1 MSDNM
6 KDYRFDLQKNP
17 KSIIKVI
24 GVGGGGSNA
33 VNHMFSL
40 GIKDVEFV
48 VVNTDAQALKSS
60 PVPLRL
66 QLGANLTE
74 GLGAGAN
81 PEQGKNAAIESED
94 EIRELLADNTKMV
107 FITAGMGGGTGTG
120 AAPVVARVA
129 KELNILTVG
138 IVTAPFMF
146 EGRKKM
152 NVAQAGIEALR
163 ENCDTVLVILND
175 KLREIYGNLAI
186 RTAFSKADDILS
198 TAARSIA
205 EIITVHQDVNVD
217 FEDVKTVMKD
227 AGAAVMGSSTE
238 EGEGRAIR
246 AAGAA
251 ISSPLLNNVD
261 IKGAE
266 KILLSIMSGEDEELS
281 MDELSEITEYIQEKA
296 GDNAEVIF
304 GQGIDPELNKAI
316 RVTVIATGFA
326 MDRLEGA
333 SNKKIETAKPAEP
346 VSAPAP
352 APEASTPAEEVQ
364 EEKTMIHLESGKS
377 EKVKEDSVPGGS
389 TFVFSMPKTPAPT
402 PDPEP
407 VSEEKPV
414 AETPQKS
421 EPTPEPKPAPKREGL
436 FSFMKPKEESKPE
449 APKPAQEKI
458 VHDLFEE
465 EEAKKPAA
473 EEETKKEE
481 EPAAPAFANDYYEQ
495 MKQKAI
501 QRAHERFEKL
511 KGNRTFNPTPEE
523 LKEKMEVPAYQR
535 KNVVLNEPQHS
546 SEPSISKYNLNDDN
560 EILGNNRFL
569 HDNVD

>member
-1 MSDNM
+1 M
-6 KDYRFDLQKNP
+6 KDYRFELPRNQ

-33 VNHMFSL
+33 VNHMYSM

-81 PEQGKNAAIESED
+81 PEQGKNAALESQD

-120 AAPVVARVA
+120 AAPVIAKIARD
-129 KELNILTVG
+129 LNILTVG

-146 EGRKKM
+146 EGKKKM
-152 NVAQAGIEALR
+152 AVAQTGIEALR
-163 ENCDTVLVILND
+163 ESCDTVLVILND

-186 RTAFSKADDILS
+186 RTAFGKADDVLT
-198 TAARSIA
+198 TAAKSIA
-205 EIITVHQDVNVD
+205 EIITIHQDVNVD

-246 AAGAA
+246 AADAA

-266 KILLSIMSGEDEELS
+266 KILLSIMSGEEEELS

-304 GQGIDPELNKAI
+304 GQGIDPELGKAI
-316 RVTVIATGFA
+316 RVTVIATGFE
-326 MDRLEGA
+326 MDRLSGQSRKLAEPIAEIPSPIAATQITNETETPRVKTVIDLDSGR
-333 SNKKIETAKPAEP
+333 TAKVTEDTIANAE
-346 VSAPAP
+346 
-352 APEASTPAEEVQ
+352 
-364 EEKTMIHLESGKS
+364 
-377 EKVKEDSVPGGS
+377 
-389 TFVFSMPKTPAPT
+389 TFVFSQPKTELSNNHTQESATVELPKTP
-402 PDPEP
+402 
-407 VSEEKPV
+407 
-414 AETPQKS
+414 
-421 EPTPEPKPAPKREGL
+421 L
-436 FSFMKPKEESKPE
+436 FSFEK
-449 APKPAQEKI
+449 KPAEEIKQDLKPVEKI
-458 VHDLFEE
+458 VLNLFDEPVP
-465 EEAKKPAA
+465 KKILP
-473 EEETKKEE
+473 ENKKTEDQPLET
-481 EPAAPAFANDYYEQ
+481 ANNNYYEN
-495 MKQKAI
+495 MKEKAI
-501 QRAHERFEKL
+501 QRAMERFEKL
-511 KGNRTFNPTPEE
+511 KTGRTHNQITED
-523 LKEKMEVPAYQR
+523 LKEKMDIPAYQR
-535 KNVVLNEPQHS
+535 KNIALQEPLHS
-546 SEPSISKYNLNDDN
+546 SKQHISKYNVSDEN
-560 EILGNNRFL
+560 EILGNNRYL

>member
-1 MSDNM
+1 
-6 KDYRFDLQKNP
+6 
-17 KSIIKVI
+17 
-24 GVGGGGSNA
+24 VGGGGSNA
-33 VNHMFSL
+33 VNHMYGL

-81 PEQGKNAAIESED
+81 PEQGRRAALETED

-120 AAPVVARVA
+120 AAPIVAKIA

-146 EGRKKM
+146 EGKKKM
-152 NVAQAGIEALR
+152 AVAQAGIESLR

-205 EIITVHQDVNVD
+205 EIITIHQDVNVD

-227 AGAAVMGSSTE
+227 AGAAVMGSATE

-246 AAGAA
+246 AAGLA

-261 IKGAE
+261 IKGAQ
-266 KILLSIMSGEDEELS
+266 KILLSIISGEEEELS
-281 MDELSEITEYIQEKA
+281 MDELSDITEYIQEKA

-304 GQGIDPELNKAI
+304 GQGIDPELGRAI
-316 RVTVIATGFA
+316 RVTVIATGFE
-326 MDRLEGA
+326 MDRLA
-333 SNKKIETAKPAEP
+333 NVPLTKLNAAP
-346 VSAPAP
+346 VSAFASPEVPTPAPAP
-352 APEASTPAEEVQ
+352 APEQ
-364 EEKTMIHLESGKS
+364 IKTVIDLDSGKS
-377 EKVKEDSVPGGS
+377 AQVIEEPIAEGTTFTFSFPKPSVAVEIPEVVDEVKEE
-389 TFVFSMPKTPAPT
+389 VFSF
-402 PDPEP
+402 DIQ
-407 VSEEKPV
+407 PV
-414 AETPQKS
+414 AES
-421 EPTPEPKPAPKREGL
+421 FLVEEPV
-436 FSFMKPKEESKPE
+436 EE
-449 APKPAQEKI
+449 EKI
-458 VHDLFEE
+458 VHNLYQEQPVSV
-465 EEAKKPAA
+465 ASPAA
-473 EEETKKEE
+473 SA
-481 EPAAPAFANDYYEQ
+481 EPQQPTPPVFANDYYEQ
-495 MKQKAI
+495 MKMKAI

-511 KGNRTFNPTPEE
+511 KGGRALTTASDDLSEQ
-523 LKEKMEVPAYQR
+523 MVVPAYQR
-535 KNVVLNEPQHS
+535 KNVILNEPQHS
-546 SEPSISKYNLNDDN
+546 SESGLSKFNLSEEN

>member
-6 KDYRFDLQKNP
+6 KDYRFDLPKTQ

-33 VNHMFSL
+33 VNHMYGL

-60 PVPLRL
+60 PVPLRI

-81 PEQGKNAAIESED
+81 PEQGRRAALETED
-94 EIRELLADNTKMV
+94 EIRELLADNTKML

-120 AAPVVARVA
+120 AAPIVARIA
-129 KELNILTVG
+129 KELDILTVG

-146 EGRKKM
+146 EGKKKM
-152 NVAQAGIEALR
+152 AVAQAGIEALR

-205 EIITVHQDVNVD
+205 EIITIHQDVNVD

-227 AGAAVMGSSTE
+227 AGAAVMGSATE

-246 AAGAA
+246 AAGHA

-261 IKGAE
+261 IKGAQ
-266 KILLSIMSGEDEELS
+266 KILLSIISGEEEELS
-281 MDELSEITEYIQEKA
+281 MDELSDITEYIQEKA

-304 GQGIDPELNKAI
+304 GQGIDPELGRAI
-316 RVTVIATGFA
+316 RVTVIATGFE
-326 MDRLEGA
+326 MDRLA
-333 SNKKIETAKPAEP
+333 SVPLASPNAAPISAFSGTEVPAPTP
-346 VSAPAP
+346 VPAP
-352 APEASTPAEEVQ
+352 APEQ
-364 EEKTMIHLESGKS
+364 IKTVIHLDSGKS
-377 EKVKEDSVPGGS
+377 AQVIEEPIAEGTTFTFNFPKAPVAVSTPMLEEEVKEE
-389 TFVFSMPKTPAPT
+389 VFAF
-402 PDPEP
+402 DPQ
-407 VSEEKPV
+407 PV
-414 AETPQKS
+414 AETFLLE
-421 EPTPEPKPAPKREGL
+421 EP
-436 FSFMKPKEESKPE
+436 
-449 APKPAQEKI
+449 I
-458 VHDLFEE
+458 EE
-465 EEAKKPAA
+465 ENMVVHNLYQEQAL
-473 EEETKKEE
+473 
-481 EPAAPAFANDYYEQ
+481 PAAPVEPQQQPTLPVFANDYYEQ
-495 MKQKAI
+495 MKMKAI

-511 KGNRTFNPTPEE
+511 KGGRSLTTASDDLTEQ
-523 LKEKMEVPAYQR
+523 MGVPAYQR
-535 KNVVLNEPQHS
+535 KNVILNEPQHS
-546 SEPSISKYNLNDDN
+546 SESNLSKFNLNEEN

>member
-1 MSDNM
+1 M
-6 KDYRFDLQKNP
+6 KDYRFDLPKNQ

-33 VNHMFSL
+33 VNHMYSQ

-81 PEQGKNAAIESED
+81 PEQGKNAAIESQD
-94 EIRELLADNTKMV
+94 EIRELLSDNTKMV

-120 AAPVVARVA
+120 AAPIVAKTA

-146 EGRKKM
+146 EGKKKM
-152 NVAQAGIEALR
+152 AVAQAGIESLR
-163 ENCDTVLVILND
+163 ESCDTVLVILND

-186 RTAFSKADDILS
+186 RTAFSKADDILT
-198 TAARSIA
+198 TAAKSIA
-205 EIITVHQDVNVD
+205 EIITIHQDVNVD

-227 AGAAVMGSSTE
+227 AGAAVMGSATE

-261 IKGAE
+261 IKGAQ
-266 KILLSIMSGEDEELS
+266 KILLSIMSGEEEELS

-304 GQGIDPELNKAI
+304 GQGIDQELGKAI
-316 RVTVIATGFA
+316 RVTVIATGFE
-326 MDRLEGA
+326 MDKL
-333 SNKKIETAKPAEP
+333 SDKVVKKEYAAP
-346 VSAPAP
+346 VSAFS
-352 APEASTPAEEVQ
+352 STPSKPKVEEEQ
-364 EEKTMIHLESGKS
+364 EVKTVINLESGKS
-377 EKVKEDSVPGGS
+377 QQVKEEPVTGGS
-389 TFVFSMPKTPAPT
+389 FTFNFPKAPIAAQ
-402 PDPEP
+402 PIKPIQ
-407 VSEEKPV
+407 EEQ
-414 AETPQKS
+414 E
-421 EPTPEPKPAPKREGL
+421 E
-436 FSFMKPKEESKPE
+436 FSFELNPIQEDKPE
-449 APKPAQEKI
+449 ETASEKI
-458 VHDLFEE
+458 VHDLY
-465 EEAKKPAA
+465 EEAPKKTQELP
-473 EEETKKEE
+473 KES
-481 EPAAPAFANDYYEQ
+481 EPVPTAFANDYYEQ

-511 KGNRTFNPTPEE
+511 KGKRPSISSPDDF
-523 LKEKMEVPAYQR
+523 KEKLEVPAYQR

-546 SEPSISKYNLNDDN
+546 SEPSISKYNLNEEN

>member
-1 MSDNM
+1 MSDQM
-6 KDYRFDLQKNP
+6 KDYRFELPRNQ

-33 VNHMFSL
+33 VNHMYSM

-81 PEQGKNAAIESED
+81 PEQGKNAALESQD

-120 AAPVVARVA
+120 AAPVIAKIARD
-129 KELNILTVG
+129 LNILTVG

-146 EGRKKM
+146 EGKKKM
-152 NVAQAGIEALR
+152 AVAQTGIEALR

-186 RTAFSKADDILS
+186 RTAFGKADDVLT
-198 TAARSIA
+198 TAAKSIA
-205 EIITVHQDVNVD
+205 EIITIHQDVNVD

-246 AAGAA
+246 AADAA
-251 ISSPLLNNVD
+251 ISSPLLNNID

-266 KILLSIMSGEDEELS
+266 KILLSIMSGEEEELS

-304 GQGIDPELNKAI
+304 GQGIDPELGKAI
-316 RVTVIATGFA
+316 RVTVIATGFE
-326 MDRLEGA
+326 MDRLSGQSRKQVDPITDNTAQISVTPINTETE
-333 SNKKIETAKPAEP
+333 SNAVKTVIDLDSGRTAKITEDTIAGTENFEFAQPKITLANNQDQERAKEDMPKIPTFSFAQKPATEAKPTPKPSERIVLNLFDEP
-346 VSAPAP
+346 VAKA
-352 APEASTPAEEVQ
+352 TPPIQ
-364 EEKTMIHLESGKS
+364 
-377 EKVKEDSVPGGS
+377 
-389 TFVFSMPKTPAPT
+389 
-402 PDPEP
+402 
-407 VSEEKPV
+407 
-414 AETPQKS
+414 Q
-421 EPTPEPKPAPKREGL
+421 
-436 FSFMKPKEESKPE
+436 KEEQTSNPS
-449 APKPAQEKI
+449 
-458 VHDLFEE
+458 
-465 EEAKKPAA
+465 
-473 EEETKKEE
+473 
-481 EPAAPAFANDYYEQ
+481 NNNYYEN
-495 MKQKAI
+495 MKEKAI
-501 QRAHERFEKL
+501 QRAMDRFEKL
-511 KGNRTFNPTPEE
+511 KSGRTHSQIAED
-523 LKEKMEVPAYQR
+523 LKEKMAIPAYQR
-535 KNVVLNEPQHS
+535 KNIILKEPQHS
-546 SEPSISKYNLNDDN
+546 SEQHISKYNVSDEN
-560 EILGNNRFL
+560 EILGNNRYL
-569 HDNVD
+569 HGNAD

>member
-1 MSDNM
+1 M
-6 KDYRFDLQKNP
+6 KDYRFDLPKNQ

-33 VNHMFSL
+33 VNHMYNQ

-81 PEQGKNAAIESED
+81 PEQGRNAALESQE

-120 AAPVVARVA
+120 AAPIVAKIA

-138 IVTAPFMF
+138 IVTAPFVF
-146 EGRKKM
+146 EGKKKM
-152 NVAQAGIEALR
+152 AVAQAGIEALK

-186 RTAFSKADDILS
+186 RTAFSKADDILT
-198 TAARSIA
+198 TAAKSIA
-205 EIITVHQDVNVD
+205 EIITIHQDVNVD

-227 AGAAVMGSSTE
+227 AGAAVMGSATE

-261 IKGAE
+261 IKGAQ
-266 KILLSIMSGEDEELS
+266 KILLSIMSGEEEELS

-304 GQGIDPELNKAI
+304 GQGIDPELAKGI
-316 RVTVIATGFA
+316 RVTVIATGFE
-326 MDRLEGA
+326 MDKLSDKVARKTD
-333 SNKKIETAKPAEP
+333 STPI
-346 VSAPAP
+346 SAFAP
-352 APEASTPAEEVQ
+352 TMASTPVETPEVT
-364 EEKTMIHLESGKS
+364 KTLINLESGK
-377 EKVKEDSVPGGS
+377 KQQVKEEPIIGGS
-389 TFVFSMPKTPAPT
+389 TFTFSVPKAPVQAPAAPIVQ
-402 PDPEP
+402 D
-407 VSEEKPV
+407 EEK
-414 AETPQKS
+414 E
-421 EPTPEPKPAPKREGL
+421 E
-436 FSFMKPKEESKPE
+436 FSFSFKPLEAEKEE
-449 APKPAQEKI
+449 PKPAQEPEK
-458 VHDLFEE
+458 VVFQLNEE
-465 EEAKKPAA
+465 EKPAQKIPA
-473 EEETKKEE
+473 ESQ
-481 EPAAPAFANDYYEQ
+481 PAPPLFANDYYEQ

-511 KGNRTFNPTPEE
+511 KGNRAFNPSAEE
-523 LKEKMEVPAYQR
+523 MKEKLNVPAYQR

-546 SEPSISKYNLNDDN
+546 SEPAISKFNLSEEN

>member
-1 MSDNM
+1 M
-6 KDYRFDLQKNP
+6 KDYRFDLPKNS

-33 VNHMFSL
+33 VNHMFSQ

-81 PEQGKNAAIESED
+81 PEQGKNAALESES
-94 EIRELLADNTKMV
+94 EIRELLGDNTKMV

-120 AAPVVARVA
+120 AAPVVARIA

-146 EGRKKM
+146 EGKKKM
-152 NVAQAGIEALR
+152 NVAQQGIESLR

-205 EIITVHQDVNVD
+205 EIITIHQDVNVD

-261 IKGAE
+261 IRGAE

-281 MDELSEITEYIQEKA
+281 MDELSDITEYIQEKA

-304 GQGIDPELNKAI
+304 GQGIDPDLGKAI
-316 RVTVIATGFA
+316 RVTVIATGFE
-326 MDRLEGA
+326 MDRLAG
-333 SNKKIETAKPAEP
+333 TARKEMLKAAQPAPTFTLPEVKAPIAEP
-346 VSAPAP
+346 QIEKTLINLDSGKSKIVKEEAIDEDSTFVFSFPKALNPKPVPAP
-352 APEASTPAEEVQ
+352 APEAPK
-364 EEKTMIHLESGKS
+364 EK
-377 EKVKEDSVPGGS
+377 
-389 TFVFSMPKTPAPT
+389 A
-402 PDPEP
+402 
-407 VSEEKPV
+407 
-414 AETPQKS
+414 
-421 EPTPEPKPAPKREGL
+421 
-436 FSFMKPKEESKPE
+436 FSFEVKKEKIEE
-449 APKPAQEKI
+449 APEKI

-465 EEAKKPAA
+465 KEEAQKPA
-473 EEETKKEE
+473 EKLEKVN
-481 EPAAPAFANDYYEQ
+481 EPATMGFANDYYEQ

-511 KGNRTFNPTPEE
+511 KGNRSFNPTPDE
-523 LKEKMEVPAYQR
+523 LKEKLEVPAYQR

-546 SEPSISKYNLNDDN
+546 SEPSISKYNLSDEN

>member
-6 KDYRFDLQKNP
+6 KDYRFDLPKNQ

-33 VNHMFSL
+33 VNHMYGL

-81 PEQGKNAAIESED
+81 PEQGRRAALETED

-120 AAPVVARVA
+120 AAPIVAKIA

-146 EGRKKM
+146 EGKKKM
-152 NVAQAGIEALR
+152 AVAQAGIEALR

-205 EIITVHQDVNVD
+205 EIITIHQDVNVD

-227 AGAAVMGSSTE
+227 AGAAVMGSATE

-246 AAGAA
+246 AAGLA

-261 IKGAE
+261 IKGAQ
-266 KILLSIMSGEDEELS
+266 KILLSIISGEDEELS
-281 MDELSEITEYIQEKA
+281 MDELSDITEYIQEKA

-304 GQGIDPELNKAI
+304 GQGIDPELGRAI
-316 RVTVIATGFA
+316 RVTVIATGFE
-326 MDRLEGA
+326 MDRLA
-333 SNKKIETAKPAEP
+333 NVPLLNAAP
-346 VSAPAP
+346 VSAFPSPEVPIPAPAP
-352 APEASTPAEEVQ
+352 APEQIKTVIDLDSGKSAQVIEEPIAEGTTFTFNFPKPPVAVEIPAIAEEVK
-364 EEKTMIHLESGKS
+364 EE
-377 EKVKEDSVPGGS
+377 
-389 TFVFSMPKTPAPT
+389 VFSF
-402 PDPEP
+402 DIQ
-407 VSEEKPV
+407 PV
-414 AETPQKS
+414 AES
-421 EPTPEPKPAPKREGL
+421 FFVEEPV
-436 FSFMKPKEESKPE
+436 EE
-449 APKPAQEKI
+449 EKI
-458 VHDLFEE
+458 VHNLYQEQPVFV
-465 EEAKKPAA
+465 ATTAPV
-473 EEETKKEE
+473 
-481 EPAAPAFANDYYEQ
+481 EPQQPTPPVFANDYYEQ
-495 MKQKAI
+495 MKMKAI

-511 KGNRTFNPTPEE
+511 KGGRALTTASDDLSEQ
-523 LKEKMEVPAYQR
+523 MVVPAYQR
-535 KNVVLNEPQHS
+535 KNVILNEPQHS
-546 SEPSISKYNLNDDN
+546 SESGLSKFNLSEEN

>member
-1 MSDNM
+1 M
-6 KDYRFDLQKNP
+6 KDYRFDLPKNQ

-33 VNHMFSL
+33 VNHMFSQ

-81 PEQGKNAAIESED
+81 PEQGKNAAIESQD

-120 AAPVVARVA
+120 AAPIIAKIA

-146 EGRKKM
+146 EGKKKM
-152 NVAQAGIEALR
+152 NVAQQGIESLR

-186 RTAFSKADDILS
+186 RTAFGKADDILT
-198 TAARSIA
+198 TAAKSIA
-205 EIITVHQDVNVD
+205 EIITIHQDVNVD

-304 GQGIDPELNKAI
+304 GQGIDVELGKAI
-316 RVTVIATGFA
+316 RVTVIATGFE

-333 SNKKIETAKPAEP
+333 AKKAEMKTPLPTP
-346 VSAPAP
+346 VIAPSVADKTP
-352 APEASTPAEEVQ
+352 EPEAV
-364 EEKTMIHLESGKS
+364 KTVINLDSGKS
-377 EKVKEDSVPGGS
+377 EKVKEEAVGNGS
-389 TFVFSMPKTPAPT
+389 TFVFSFPKAAP
-402 PDPEP
+402 
-407 VSEEKPV
+407 VANKQAEEKPV
-414 AETPQKS
+414 KKVENEEVEPEFNFEVKPKQEERS
-421 EPTPEPKPAPKREGL
+421 EFEFVKPEPK
-436 FSFMKPKEESKPE
+436 
-449 APKPAQEKI
+449 KI
-458 VHDLFEE
+458 VHDLYEE
-465 EEAKKPAA
+465 QEKSEPQP
-473 EEETKKEE
+473 EKKEE
-481 EPAAPAFANDYYEQ
+481 EPEAPMFANDYYEQ

-511 KGNRTFNPTPEE
+511 RGNRTFNPTPEE

-535 KNVVLNEPQHS
+535 KNVKLNEPQHS
-546 SEPSISKYNLNDDN
+546 SEQNISKYNLNDDN

>member
-1 MSDNM
+1 M
-6 KDYRFDLQKNP
+6 KDYRFDLPKNH

-33 VNHMFSL
+33 VNHMYGQ

-81 PEQGKNAAIESED
+81 PEQGRSAALESQD

-120 AAPVVARVA
+120 AAPIVAKIA

-146 EGRKKM
+146 EGKKKM
-152 NVAQAGIEALR
+152 AVAQAGIESLR
-163 ENCDTVLVILND
+163 DNCDTVLVILND

-186 RTAFSKADDILS
+186 RTAFSKADNILA
-198 TAARSIA
+198 TAAKSIA
-205 EIITVHQDVNVD
+205 EIITIHQDVNVD

-238 EGEGRAIR
+238 EGDGRAIR

-261 IKGAE
+261 IKGAQ

-304 GQGIDPELNKAI
+304 GQGIDSELGKAI
-316 RVTVIATGFA
+316 RVTVIATGFE
-326 MDRLEGA
+326 MDKLTNRRPSKE
-333 SNKKIETAKPAEP
+333 IEAP
-346 VSAPAP
+346 VSAFANPVSSAP
-352 APEASTPAEEVQ
+352 VADPEVL
-364 EEKTMIHLESGKS
+364 KTVINLDSGKS
-377 EKVKEDSVPGGS
+377 QQVKEEPISVNS
-389 TFVFSMPKTPAPT
+389 TFTFNMPKTPAAAPAKPIQEKEELVINT
-402 PDPEP
+402 APIQ
-407 VSEEKPV
+407 EEK
-414 AETPQKS
+414 E
-421 EPTPEPKPAPKREGL
+421 EPKL
-436 FSFMKPKEESKPE
+436 ESAEP
-449 APKPAQEKI
+449 EKI
-458 VHDLFEE
+458 VHVLFEDSATKSPAVANE
-465 EEAKKPAA
+465 SEPAKKTAA
-473 EEETKKEE
+473 
-481 EPAAPAFANDYYEQ
+481 ADYYEQ

-511 KGNRTFNPTPEE
+511 KGNRVFNPSPEE
-523 LKEKMEVPAYQR
+523 LKEKMNVPAYQR
-535 KNVVLNEPQHS
+535 KNVTLSEPQHS
-546 SEPSISKYNLNDDN
+546 SEPAISKYNLSEDN
-560 EILGNNRFL
+560 EILGNNRYL

>member
-1 MSDNM
+1 M
-6 KDYRFDLQKNP
+6 KDYRFDLPKNS

-33 VNHMFSL
+33 VNHMFSQ

-81 PEQGKNAAIESED
+81 PEQGKNAAIESEA

-120 AAPVVARVA
+120 AAPVVARIA

-146 EGRKKM
+146 EGKKKM
-152 NVAQAGIEALR
+152 NVAQQGIESLR

-205 EIITVHQDVNVD
+205 EIITIHQDVNVD

-261 IKGAE
+261 IRGAE

-304 GQGIDPELNKAI
+304 GQGIDPDLGKAI
-316 RVTVIATGFA
+316 RVTVIATGFE
-326 MDRLEGA
+326 MDRLAGA
-333 SNKKIETAKPAEP
+333 SRKEKIMAAQPVPTFTLPEVKVPTPVEEP
-346 VSAPAP
+346 QV
-352 APEASTPAEEVQ
+352 
-364 EEKTMIHLESGKS
+364 EKTLINLDSGKS
-377 EKVKEDSVPGGS
+377 KIVKEEAIDEDS
-389 TFVFSMPKTPAPT
+389 TFVFSFPKAHAPKPAPT
-402 PDPEP
+402 PE
-407 VSEEKPV
+407 V
-414 AETPQKS
+414 ETPKEKS
-421 EPTPEPKPAPKREGL
+421 
-436 FSFMKPKEESKPE
+436 FSFEVKKEEEIEE
-449 APKPAQEKI
+449 APAKI

-465 EEAKKPAA
+465 EEEAEKPV
-473 EEETKKEE
+473 EKLEKVN
-481 EPAAPAFANDYYEQ
+481 EPATMGFANDYYEQ

-511 KGNRTFNPTPEE
+511 KGNRTFNPTPDE
-523 LKEKMEVPAYQR
+523 LKEKLEVPAYQR

-546 SEPSISKYNLNDDN
+546 SEPSHSKYNLSDEN

>member
-6 KDYRFDLQKNP
+6 KDYRFDLPKNQ

-33 VNHMFSL
+33 VNHMYSQ

-81 PEQGKNAAIESED
+81 PEQGRNAALESHE

-120 AAPVVARVA
+120 AAPVVAKIA

-146 EGRKKM
+146 EGKKKM
-152 NVAQAGIEALR
+152 AVAQAGIESLR

-186 RTAFSKADDILS
+186 RTAFSKADDILT
-198 TAARSIA
+198 TAAKSIA
-205 EIITVHQDVNVD
+205 EIITIHQDVNVD

-227 AGAAVMGSSTE
+227 AGAAVMGSATE

-246 AAGAA
+246 AAGSA

-261 IKGAE
+261 IKGAQ
-266 KILLSIMSGEDEELS
+266 KILLSIMSGEEEELS

-304 GQGIDPELNKAI
+304 GQGIDPELGKAI
-316 RVTVIATGFA
+316 RVTVIATGFE
-326 MDRLEGA
+326 MDKLSDKAVKKVDSAPISAFA
-333 SNKKIETAKPAEP
+333 SPVANTPVATPEVVKTVINLDSGKAQQVKEEPIAGGSTFTFSIPKAP
-346 VSAPAP
+346 VSAPSIP
-352 APEASTPAEEVQ
+352 KIMEEES
-364 EEKTMIHLESGKS
+364 EE
-377 EKVKEDSVPGGS
+377 
-389 TFVFSMPKTPAPT
+389 FSFSIKPI
-402 PDPEP
+402 
-407 VSEEKPV
+407 VEEKPI
-414 AETPQKS
+414 ETKV
-421 EPTPEPKPAPKREGL
+421 
-436 FSFMKPKEESKPE
+436 EEV
-449 APKPAQEKI
+449 EKI
-458 VHDLFEE
+458 VHNLYDESE
-465 EEAKKPAA
+465 KKTEKLPQ
-473 EEETKKEE
+473 ESQ
-481 EPAAPAFANDYYEQ
+481 PAAPVFANDYYEQ

-511 KGNRTFNPTPEE
+511 KGNRVFNATPEE
-523 LKEKMEVPAYQR
+523 MKEKMNVPAYQR

-546 SEPSISKYNLNDDN
+546 SEPAISKYNLSEEN

>member
-6 KDYRFDLQKNP
+6 KDYRFDLPKNQ

-33 VNHMFSL
+33 VNHMYGL

-81 PEQGKNAAIESED
+81 PEQGRRAALETED
-94 EIRELLADNTKMV
+94 EIRELLADNTKML

-120 AAPVVARVA
+120 AAPIVARIA
-129 KELNILTVG
+129 KELDILTVG

-146 EGRKKM
+146 EGKKKM
-152 NVAQAGIEALR
+152 AVAQAGIEALR

-205 EIITVHQDVNVD
+205 EIITIHQDVNVD

-227 AGAAVMGSSTE
+227 AGAAVMGSATE

-246 AAGAA
+246 AAGHA

-261 IKGAE
+261 IKGAQ
-266 KILLSIMSGEDEELS
+266 KILLSIISGEEEELS
-281 MDELSEITEYIQEKA
+281 MDELSDITEYIQEKA

-304 GQGIDPELNKAI
+304 GQGIDPELGRAI
-316 RVTVIATGFA
+316 RVTVIATGFE
-326 MDRLEGA
+326 MDRLA
-333 SNKKIETAKPAEP
+333 SVPLASPNAAPISAFGNQEAP
-346 VSAPAP
+346 VQAVASAPAP
-352 APEASTPAEEVQ
+352 EQ
-364 EEKTMIHLESGKS
+364 IKTVIDLDSGKS
-377 EKVKEDSVPGGS
+377 AQVIEEPIAEGTTFTFNFPKPPVAVSTPILEEEVTEEVKEEL
-389 TFVFSMPKTPAPT
+389 FAF
-402 PDPEP
+402 DPQ
-407 VSEEKPV
+407 PV
-414 AETPQKS
+414 AETFFVE
-421 EPTPEPKPAPKREGL
+421 EPI
-436 FSFMKPKEESKPE
+436 EE
-449 APKPAQEKI
+449 EKI
-458 VHDLFEE
+458 VHNLYQEQVVS
-465 EEAKKPAA
+465 AA
-473 EEETKKEE
+473 SV
-481 EPAAPAFANDYYEQ
+481 EPQQQPIPPVFANDYYEQ
-495 MKQKAI
+495 MKMKAI

-511 KGNRTFNPTPEE
+511 KGGRSLTTASDDLSEQ
-523 LKEKMEVPAYQR
+523 MGVPAYQR
-535 KNVVLNEPQHS
+535 KNVILNEPQHS
-546 SEPSISKYNLNDDN
+546 SESSLSKFNLNEEN

>member
-1 MSDNM
+1 M
-6 KDYRFDLQKNP
+6 KDYRFDLPKNQ

-33 VNHMFSL
+33 VNHMYGL

-81 PEQGKNAAIESED
+81 PEQGKCAALESED

-120 AAPVVARVA
+120 AAPIVAKIA

-146 EGRKKM
+146 EGKKKM
-152 NVAQAGIEALR
+152 AVAQAGIESLR

-205 EIITVHQDVNVD
+205 EIITIHQDVNVD

-227 AGAAVMGSSTE
+227 AGAAVMGSATE

-246 AAGAA
+246 AAGSA

-261 IKGAE
+261 IKGAQ
-266 KILLSIMSGEDEELS
+266 KILLSIMSGEEEELS
-281 MDELSEITEYIQEKA
+281 MDELSDITEYIQEKA

-304 GQGIDPELNKAI
+304 GQGIDPELGRAI
-316 RVTVIATGFA
+316 RVTVIATGFE
-326 MDRLEGA
+326 MDRLA
-333 SNKKIETAKPAEP
+333 NVPITTATSAP
-346 VSAPAP
+346 VSAFSTPVVPVPAPTPAP
-352 APEASTPAEEVQ
+352 APEQVKTVIDLDSGKSAQVIEEPMAEGTTFTFTFPKTPVAVEIPAIAEEEKEEVFSFEIQQVNETFLMEEPAEE
-364 EEKTMIHLESGKS
+364 
-377 EKVKEDSVPGGS
+377 
-389 TFVFSMPKTPAPT
+389 
-402 PDPEP
+402 
-407 VSEEKPV
+407 
-414 AETPQKS
+414 
-421 EPTPEPKPAPKREGL
+421 
-436 FSFMKPKEESKPE
+436 
-449 APKPAQEKI
+449 EKI
-458 VHDLFEE
+458 VHNLYQEQ
-465 EEAKKPAA
+465 PVSAA
-473 EEETKKEE
+473 PSA
-481 EPAAPAFANDYYEQ
+481 EPADSHEPTPPVFANDYYEQ
-495 MKQKAI
+495 MKMKAI

-511 KGNRTFNPTPEE
+511 KGGRALTTASDDLTEQ
-523 LKEKMEVPAYQR
+523 MVVPAYQR
-535 KNVVLNEPQHS
+535 KNVILNEPQHS
-546 SEPSISKYNLNDDN
+546 SESTLSKFNLNEEN

>member
-1 MSDNM
+1 M

-33 VNHMFSL
+33 VNHMFGL

-120 AAPVVARVA
+120 AAPVVARIA

-146 EGRKKM
+146 EGKKKM
-152 NVAQAGIEALR
+152 NVAQQGIEALR

-296 GDNAEVIF
+296 GDEAEVIF
-304 GQGIDPELNKAI
+304 GQGIDPELGKAI
-316 RVTVIATGFA
+316 RVTVIATGFH
-326 MDRLEGA
+326 MDRLAGTKEMPKA
-333 SNKKIETAKPAEP
+333 VTAPTPAPVAET
-346 VSAPAP
+346 P
-352 APEASTPAEEVQ
+352 APEVE
-364 EEKTMIHLESGKS
+364 EEKTVINLDSGKS
-377 EKVKEDSVPGGS
+377 TKVKEDVVENGS
-389 TFVFSMPKTPAPT
+389 TFVFSMPKVPT
-402 PDPEP
+402 P
-407 VSEEKPV
+407 V
-414 AETPQKS
+414 
-421 EPTPEPKPAPKREGL
+421 PTPVFKPEVSAERTAAPKQEMKFEETKKPSL
-436 FSFMKPKEESKPE
+436 FSFMKPNEDSELEPQKQE
-449 APKPAQEKI
+449 APKPQHEKI

-465 EEAKKPAA
+465 EEKRA
-473 EEETKKEE
+473 EEPVKEKE
-481 EPAAPAFANDYYEQ
+481 APTAPAFANDYYEQ

-511 KGNRTFNPTPEE
+511 KGNRSFNPTPEE
-523 LKEKMEVPAYQR
+523 LKEKLEVPAYQR

-546 SEPSISKYNLNDDN
+546 SERNISKYNLSDDN

>member
-6 KDYRFDLQKNP
+6 KDYRFDLPKNQ

-33 VNHMFSL
+33 VNHMYGL

-81 PEQGKNAAIESED
+81 PEQGKCAALESED

-120 AAPVVARVA
+120 AAPIVAKIA
-129 KELNILTVG
+129 KELDILTVG

-146 EGRKKM
+146 EGKKKM
-152 NVAQAGIEALR
+152 AVAQAGIESLR

-186 RTAFSKADDILS
+186 RTAFSKADDVLS

-205 EIITVHQDVNVD
+205 EIITIHQDVNVD

-227 AGAAVMGSSTE
+227 AGAAVMGSATE

-246 AAGAA
+246 AAGSA

-261 IKGAE
+261 IKGAQ
-266 KILLSIMSGEDEELS
+266 KILLSIMSGEEEELS
-281 MDELSEITEYIQEKA
+281 MDELSDITEYIQEKA

-304 GQGIDPELNKAI
+304 GQGIDPELGRAI
-316 RVTVIATGFA
+316 RVTVIATGFE
-326 MDRLEGA
+326 MDRLA
-333 SNKKIETAKPAEP
+333 NVPITTANSAP
-346 VSAPAP
+346 VTAFSTPIAPTPAP
-352 APEASTPAEEVQ
+352 APEQV
-364 EEKTMIHLESGKS
+364 KTVIDLDSGKS
-377 EKVKEDSVPGGS
+377 AQVKEEPISEGA
-389 TFVFSMPKTPAPT
+389 TFTFSLPKAPVAVVTPVL
-402 PDPEP
+402 E
-407 VSEEKPV
+407 VEEEKEEELFSFDIQPV
-414 AETPQKS
+414 AEVPVMEEPQV
-421 EPTPEPKPAPKREGL
+421 E
-436 FSFMKPKEESKPE
+436 
-449 APKPAQEKI
+449 EKI
-458 VHDLFEE
+458 VHELYQEQVTPV
-465 EEAKKPAA
+465 ASAPV
-473 EEETKKEE
+473 ETD
-481 EPAAPAFANDYYEQ
+481 EPQQPTAPVFATDYYEQ
-495 MKQKAI
+495 MKMKAI

-511 KGNRTFNPTPEE
+511 KGGRALTTASDD
-523 LKEKMEVPAYQR
+523 LTDKMVVPAYQR
-535 KNVVLNEPQHS
+535 KNVILNEPQHS
-546 SEPSISKYNLNDDN
+546 SESSLSRFNLNEEN

>member
-6 KDYRFDLQKNP
+6 KDYRFDLPKNQ

-33 VNHMFSL
+33 VNHMYGL

-81 PEQGKNAAIESED
+81 PEQGRRAALETED

-120 AAPVVARVA
+120 AAPIVAKIA

-146 EGRKKM
+146 EGKKKM
-152 NVAQAGIEALR
+152 AVAQAGIESLR

-205 EIITVHQDVNVD
+205 EIITIHQDVNVD

-227 AGAAVMGSSTE
+227 AGAAVMGSATE

-246 AAGAA
+246 AAGLA

-261 IKGAE
+261 IKGAQ
-266 KILLSIMSGEDEELS
+266 KILLSIISGEEEELS
-281 MDELSEITEYIQEKA
+281 MDELSDITEYIQEKA

-304 GQGIDPELNKAI
+304 GQGIDPELGRAI
-316 RVTVIATGFA
+316 RVTVIATGFE
-326 MDRLEGA
+326 MDRLA
-333 SNKKIETAKPAEP
+333 NVPLLNAAP
-346 VSAPAP
+346 VSAFPSPEAPIPAPAP
-352 APEASTPAEEVQ
+352 APEQIKTVIDLDSGKSAQVIEEPIAEGTTFTFNFPKPPVAVEIPAIAEEVK
-364 EEKTMIHLESGKS
+364 EE
-377 EKVKEDSVPGGS
+377 
-389 TFVFSMPKTPAPT
+389 VFSF
-402 PDPEP
+402 DIQ
-407 VSEEKPV
+407 PV
-414 AETPQKS
+414 AES
-421 EPTPEPKPAPKREGL
+421 FFVEEPV
-436 FSFMKPKEESKPE
+436 EE
-449 APKPAQEKI
+449 EKI
-458 VHDLFEE
+458 VHNLYQEQPVFV
-465 EEAKKPAA
+465 ATTAPV
-473 EEETKKEE
+473 
-481 EPAAPAFANDYYEQ
+481 EPQQPTPPVFANDYYEQ
-495 MKQKAI
+495 MKMKAI

-511 KGNRTFNPTPEE
+511 KGGRALTTASDDLSEQ
-523 LKEKMEVPAYQR
+523 MVVPAYQR
-535 KNVVLNEPQHS
+535 KNVILNEPQHS
-546 SEPSISKYNLNDDN
+546 SESGLSKFNLSEEN

>member
-6 KDYRFDLQKNP
+6 KDYRFDLPKNQ

-33 VNHMFSL
+33 VNHMYGL

-81 PEQGKNAAIESED
+81 PEQGRCAALESEE

-120 AAPVVARVA
+120 AAPIVAKIA

-146 EGRKKM
+146 EGKKKM
-152 NVAQAGIEALR
+152 AVAQAGIESLR

-205 EIITVHQDVNVD
+205 EIITIHQDVNVD

-227 AGAAVMGSSTE
+227 AGAAVMGSATE

-246 AAGAA
+246 AAGSA

-261 IKGAE
+261 IKGAQ
-266 KILLSIMSGEDEELS
+266 KILLSIMSGEEEELS
-281 MDELSEITEYIQEKA
+281 MDELSDITEYIQEKA

-304 GQGIDPELNKAI
+304 GQGIDPELGRAI
-316 RVTVIATGFA
+316 RVTVIATGFE
-326 MDRLEGA
+326 MDRLA
-333 SNKKIETAKPAEP
+333 NTPRTTSTAAP
-346 VSAPAP
+346 VSAFSSPVAAAPAP
-352 APEASTPAEEVQ
+352 APTPVPAPEQV
-364 EEKTMIHLESGKS
+364 KTVIDLDSMKS
-377 EKVKEDSVPGGS
+377 AQVKEEPIAEGS
-389 TFVFSMPKTPAPT
+389 TFTFTLPKAPVAVTTPVVAEEEKEEVFSF
-402 PDPEP
+402 DIQ
-407 VSEEKPV
+407 PV
-414 AETPQKS
+414 AEAPVIE
-421 EPTPEPKPAPKREGL
+421 EPLVE
-436 FSFMKPKEESKPE
+436 
-449 APKPAQEKI
+449 EKI
-458 VHDLFEE
+458 VLNLYQEQ
-465 EEAKKPAA
+465 
-473 EEETKKEE
+473 ET
-481 EPAAPAFANDYYEQ
+481 PIVAAAPVEPQQPTAPVFATDYYEQ
-495 MKQKAI
+495 MKMKAI

-511 KGNRTFNPTPEE
+511 KGGRALTTASDD
-523 LKEKMEVPAYQR
+523 LTEKMVVPAYQR
-535 KNVVLNEPQHS
+535 KNVILNEPQHS
-546 SEPSISKYNLNDDN
+546 SESSLSRFNLNEEN

>member
-1 MSDNM
+1 M
-6 KDYRFDLQKNP
+6 KDYRFDLHKNP

-33 VNHMFSL
+33 VNHMFGL

-120 AAPVVARVA
+120 AAPVVARIA

-146 EGRKKM
+146 EGKKKM

-304 GQGIDPELNKAI
+304 GQGIDPELGKAI
-316 RVTVIATGFA
+316 RVTVIATGFQ
-326 MDRLEGA
+326 MDRLAGTKRE
-333 SNKKIETAKPAEP
+333 ETAKAIAAPSP
-346 VSAPAP
+346 VPAP
-352 APEASTPAEEVQ
+352 APSTPVQEVE
-364 EEKTMIHLESGKS
+364 EEKTVINLDSGKS
-377 EKVKEDSVPGGS
+377 EKVKEEPVANGS
-389 TFVFSMPKTPAPT
+389 TFVFSMPKTPAPAPT
-402 PDPEP
+402 PAP
-407 VSEEKPV
+407 EEKPV
-414 AETPQKS
+414 AETPKKE
-421 EPTPEPKPAPKREGL
+421 EPIEAPKPAPKKESL
-436 FSFMKPKEESKPE
+436 FSFMKKDEVKAE

-458 VHDLFEE
+458 VHDLFEDE
-465 EEAKKPAA
+465 EEKNTPEAP
-473 EEETKKEE
+473 KKEE
-481 EPAAPAFANDYYEQ
+481 PATPAFANDYYEQ

-511 KGNRTFNPTPEE
+511 KGSRAYNPTPEE

-546 SEPSISKYNLNDDN
+546 SEPSISKYNLSDDN

>member
-1 MSDNM
+1 M
-6 KDYRFDLQKNP
+6 KDYRFDLPKNQ

-33 VNHMFSL
+33 VNHMYGL
-40 GIKDVEFV
+40 GIKEVEFV

-66 QLGANLTE
+66 QLGATLTE

-81 PEQGKNAAIESED
+81 PEQGRRAALETED
-94 EIRELLADNTKMV
+94 EIRELLADNTKML

-120 AAPVVARVA
+120 AAPIVARIA
-129 KELNILTVG
+129 KELDILTVG

-146 EGRKKM
+146 EGKKKM
-152 NVAQAGIEALR
+152 AVAQAGIEALR

-217 FEDVKTVMKD
+217 FEDVKSVMKN
-227 AGAAVMGSSTE
+227 AGAAVMGSATE

-246 AAGAA
+246 AAGHA

-261 IKGAE
+261 IKGAQ
-266 KILLSIMSGEDEELS
+266 KILLSIVSGEEEELS
-281 MDELSEITEYIQEKA
+281 MDELSDITEYIQEKA

-304 GQGIDPELNKAI
+304 GQGIDPELGRAI
-316 RVTVIATGFA
+316 RVTVIATGFE
-326 MDRLEGA
+326 MVRVESVPLA
-333 SNKKIETAKPAEP
+333 SSNAAPISAFGNQEAP
-346 VSAPAP
+346 VQALAPAP
-352 APEASTPAEEVQ
+352 APEQIKTVIDLDSGKSAQVIEEPIAEGTTYTFNFPKPPVAVEIPPVAEEVKD
-364 EEKTMIHLESGKS
+364 ELF
-377 EKVKEDSVPGGS
+377 
-389 TFVFSMPKTPAPT
+389 TFNPQ
-402 PDPEP
+402 
-407 VSEEKPV
+407 PV
-414 AETPQKS
+414 ADTFFVEV
-421 EPTPEPKPAPKREGL
+421 
-436 FSFMKPKEESKPE
+436 PKEE
-449 APKPAQEKI
+449 EKI
-458 VHDLFEE
+458 VHNLYQEQVVR
-465 EEAKKPAA
+465 A
-473 EEETKKEE
+473 
-481 EPAAPAFANDYYEQ
+481 AAPVERQQLPIPPVFANDYYEQ
-495 MKQKAI
+495 MKMKAI

-511 KGNRTFNPTPEE
+511 KGGRSLTSASDDLFEQMT
-523 LKEKMEVPAYQR
+523 VPAYQR
-535 KNVVLNEPQHS
+535 KNVILNEPQHS
-546 SEPSISKYNLNDDN
+546 SESSLSKFNLNEEN

>member
-1 MSDNM
+1 M
-6 KDYRFDLQKNP
+6 KDYRFDLPKNS

-33 VNHMFSL
+33 VNHMFAQ

-66 QLGANLTE
+66 QLGASLTE

-81 PEQGKNAAIESED
+81 PEQGKNAALESEN
-94 EIRELLADNTKMV
+94 EIRELLSDNTKMV

-120 AAPVVARVA
+120 AAPVIARIA
-129 KELNILTVG
+129 KELDILTVG

-146 EGRKKM
+146 EGKKKM
-152 NVAQAGIEALR
+152 GVAQRGIESLR
-163 ENCDTVLVILND
+163 ESCDTVLVILND

-186 RTAFSKADDILS
+186 RTAFGKADDILT
-198 TAARSIA
+198 TAAKSIA

-266 KILLSIMSGEDEELS
+266 KILLSIMSGEEEELS

-304 GQGIDPELNKAI
+304 GQGIDQELAKGI
-316 RVTVIATGFA
+316 RVTVIATGFE
-326 MDRLEGA
+326 MDRLSG
-333 SNKKIETAKPAEP
+333 SKPLVTETSKEEP
-346 VSAPAP
+346 KV
-352 APEASTPAEEVQ
+352 EEDT
-364 EEKTMIHLESGKS
+364 KTVIHLESGKS
-377 EKVKEDSVPGGS
+377 EKIQEEKISQDSPFSFKMPKPKAPESPYAPEPIKEKEVVETRQEEISFEEQKEDEKEEA
-389 TFVFSMPKTPAPT
+389 TIEFVEK
-402 PDPEP
+402 
-407 VSEEKPV
+407 EEKP
-414 AETPQKS
+414 
-421 EPTPEPKPAPKREGL
+421 
-436 FSFMKPKEESKPE
+436 
-449 APKPAQEKI
+449 EKI
-458 VHDLFEE
+458 VHELYSTDENEE
-465 EEAKKPAA
+465 
-473 EEETKKEE
+473 KKEE
-481 EPAAPAFANDYYEQ
+481 VSQKEEKVEPAFGADFYEK

-501 QRAHERFEKL
+501 QRAHERFQKL
-511 KGNRTFNPTPEE
+511 KESRSLNPTPEE

-535 KNVVLNEPQHS
+535 KNVVLKNPEHS
-546 SEPSISKYNLNDDN
+546 SEKNLSKYNLNDDN